1 MTVADRLEEDL
12 RGLFA
17 HYPSDRSASG
27 RAEGAAPGPAAAPG
41 GGAVDAG
48 LAIATADPPPRGVIP
63 PAPPPERVFD
73 EAIDSEG
80 RLRPHWRGVIEWAG
94 RAGPEGYEAVLA
106 ENRRL
111 RLESGVA
118 FDPAG
123 ASDAMAAAADAFPV
137 VIAPEEW
144 ETISLGV
151 AQRARLI
158 EAALRDLYGPQTALK
173 EGWLPPGLAF
183 GNPDFALWRRD
194 WPAQDA
200 PWLTLFEMDLARG
213 ADGRWMVLADRVDS
227 PLGDGWLIANRV
239 AASQSFAEPFMGAR
253 VRRLAGH
260 YLAFQQVL
268 EDAMGPDGRVALMSG
283 GGRDPRYF
291 SHAYFARYLGAA
303 LIEPGDVTVRHGAAY
318 VKTVEGL
325 KPLSVL
331 LRGVHSRHLDA
342 LFAPD
347 EAAPGAPALSLAARS
362 GRLRLANGLGSGA
375 FAYRAMAPFAHIL
388 CERLLEEPLI
398 LHDAPCLW
406 MGDAEAREQA
416 MDEPELWRLERITRG
431 PLTERGAPSLTMR
444 DRDALARFL
453 RRSGDRLAAVATPPL
468 STTPAWVDGALAP
481 RQWMMRVF
489 AGLTPKGW
497 SVAPGGVAT
506 LVEPGCPP
514 PPLAFGKDVW
524 IPARTEDEARTAPT
538 LERRLAG
545 THLRRT
551 GGDLLSRVADDL
563 FWLGR
568 TTERA
573 DGTLRALRVV
583 IDRMLSGQEED
594 ESPEVLSAILEIQAG
609 SDERRAGMVRVR
621 DAIGRLT
628 ADPHEPM
635 GIAALLSALRR
646 TGQRVRPYLSEE
658 SWRSIDRLCSDKG
671 WKMPPP
677 PQNAS
682 ALLRLIDD
690 SLLALA
696 AFAGATHENQTRNHV
711 WRFLELGR
719 GIERGLTFARAAD
732 ALAGRRRDPDETW
745 LRAWLTLLDSRSA
758 YRTRYMT
765 TPAPA
770 PAVDLLILDERNP
783 RSLVF
788 QLMRLEEALERLP
801 SPGPRRSRELRLAM
815 RTLMEVRLADPEALA
830 EEDEDGVR
838 PRLRALIHDVREALA
853 ELSDELARSFFAHT
867 QSHAQV
873 QAHQRMMAPPES
885 PA

>member
-1 MTVADRLEEDL
+1 MSVDVRLEEDL
-12 RGLFA
+12 RDLFA
-17 HYPSDRSASG
+17 HYPSIRPDAAG
-27 RAEGAAPGPAAAPG
+27 RGEGARAG
-41 GGAVDAG
+41 GKRAY
-48 LAIATADPPPRGVIP
+48 
-63 PAPPPERVFD
+63 D
-73 EAIDSEG
+73 EAMDAEG
-80 RLRPHWRGVIEWAG
+80 RLRPHWRAVIDWARRAG
-94 RAGPEGYEAVLA
+94 RDGYDAVMS
-106 ENRRL
+106 ENRRI

-123 ASDAMAAAADAFPV
+123 TADAMAAAADAFPV
-137 VIAPEEW
+137 VIAPDEW
-144 ETISLGV
+144 ETITVGV

-158 EAALRDLYGPQTALK
+158 EATLRDLYGPQRMLK
-173 EGWLPPGLAF
+173 EGLLPPGLVFA
-183 GNPDFALWRRD
+183 NPDYAVWRRD
-194 WPAQDA
+194 WPAQDT
-200 PWLTLFEMDLARG
+200 PWLTLFEVDLARG

-239 AASQSFAEPFMGAR
+239 AASQSFAEPFLSAR

-260 YLAFQQVL
+260 YLALQRTL
-268 EDAMGPDGRVALMSG
+268 EEAMGPDGRLGLMSG
-283 GGRDPRYF
+283 GSRDPRYF

-303 LIEPGDVTVRHGAAY
+303 LIEPADVTVRHGGAY

-325 KPLSVL
+325 KPLSVV

-362 GRLRLANGLGSGA
+362 GRLRLANGLGAGA

-406 MGDAEAREQA
+406 MGDAKAREQA
-416 MDEPELWRLERITRG
+416 MDEGSMWRLERITRG
-431 PLTERGAPSLTMR
+431 PLAERGAPNLTMR
-444 DRDALARFL
+444 DRDRLARLL
-453 RRSGDRLAAVATPPL
+453 RREGDRLAAVATPPL
-468 STTPAWVDGALAP
+468 STTPAWHEGALAP

-489 AGLTPKGW
+489 SGLTPKGW

-506 LVEPGCPP
+506 LVDPGCAP

-538 LERRLAG
+538 IERRLAG
-545 THLRRT
+545 AHLRRT

-609 SDERRAGMVRVR
+609 ADARRGGMVRVR

-635 GIAALLSALRR
+635 GMAALLSALRR

-658 SWRSIDRLCSDKG
+658 SWRSIDRLCSDAG
-671 WKMPPP
+671 WRMPPP

-732 ALAGRRRDPDETW
+732 ALAGRRREPDETW

-788 QLMRLEEALERLP
+788 QLMRLEEAMERLP
-801 SPGPRRSRELRLAM
+801 NPGPRRSKELRMAM
-815 RTLMEVRLADPEALA
+815 RILMEVRLADPEVLA
-830 EEDEDGVR
+830 EEDEDGAR
-838 PRLRALIHDVREALA
+838 PRLRALVQDVREALA
-853 ELSDELARSFFAHT
+853 DLSDELARSFFAHT
-867 QSHAQV
+867 QTHAQV
-873 QAHQRMMAPPES
+873 QAAGRVTPLSLPLPGPGAPES
-885 PA
+885 AP